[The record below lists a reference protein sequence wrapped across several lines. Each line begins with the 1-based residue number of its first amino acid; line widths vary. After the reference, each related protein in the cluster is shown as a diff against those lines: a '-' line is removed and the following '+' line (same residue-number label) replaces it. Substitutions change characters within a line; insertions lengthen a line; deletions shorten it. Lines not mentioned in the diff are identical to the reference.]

1 MLWTHAL
8 KKDSRNGI
16 SIDTHYWF
24 PMNFFIGVNCV
35 SPSIYQIKFS
45 NPVHNVK
52 RHCLKALNLVMVPV
66 LTVHIVQIMR
76 DVPWRHKI
84 ADERIVAQWR
94 HMWPLLLT
102 WFNFNPSMDM

>member
-1 MLWTHAL
+1 
-8 KKDSRNGI
+8 
-16 SIDTHYWF
+16 
-24 PMNFFIGVNCV
+24 
-35 SPSIYQIKFS
+35 
-45 NPVHNVK
+45 
-52 RHCLKALNLVMVPV
+52 MVPV

-94 HMWPLLLT
+94 HMWPLLLK